1 MALLG
6 GAAMVLSLDVTAESV
21 AEHDHWHTHEHLP
34 ERLSIPGFLR
44 GSRWTAL
51 SGRPRYFIL
60 YEVAELEVLT
70 SAAYR
75 ERLNHPTPW
84 TAKMMQSYRGM
95 ARGFCRVECS
105 LGAGVGHVALLIKL
119 APAPAK
125 GAMLQGWLVEDE
137 LPQLASRRGL
147 ASAQLLQAAAKPEM
161 TAEQRIRGQD
171 AALEWVLLVTGYDV
185 DSVTALLKTF
195 SSDQLERHGAAPGAL
210 AAIYQLDYSLSA
222 TEIAMASAKQ
232 KAAARRNI
240 KKAAS
245 AARKKRSIAQLPK
258 KTRSALGKQ
267 GAKVAKQKRKARR

>member
-6 GAAMVLSLDVTAESV
+6 AAAMVLSLDVTAEAV
-21 AEHDHWHTHEHLP
+21 AEHDDWHTHEHLP

-95 ARGFCRVECS
+95 ARAFCRVEWS
-105 LGAGVGHVALLIKL
+105 TGAGVGHVALLIKF
-119 APAPAK
+119 APQPAN
-125 GAMLQGWLVEDE
+125 ASLLRSWLVEE
-137 LPQLASRRGL
+137 ALPELASSAGL
-147 ASAQLLQAAAKPEM
+147 ASAQLLQAAIKPEM
-161 TAEQRIRGQD
+161 TAEQRIRGAD
-171 AALEWVLLVTGYDV
+171 AALEWVLLVTGYDAGR
-185 DSVTALLKTF
+185 VTALLKTF

-210 AAIYQLDYSLSA
+210 AAVYQLEYSLSA

-245 AARKKRSIAQLPK
+245 AARKKRTIAHLPK
-258 KTRSALGKQ
+258 KTRTALGKQ
-267 GAKVAKQKRKARR
+267 GAKVAKQKRRKR

>member
-6 GAAMVLSLDVTAESV
+6 AAAMVLSLDVTAEAV

-51 SGRPRYFIL
+51 CGRPRYLIL
-60 YEVAELEVLT
+60 YEVADLAVLT

-95 ARGFCRVECS
+95 ARGFCRVQCS

-119 APAPAK
+119 APQPAN
-125 GAMLQGWLVEDE
+125 ASLLRSWLVEE
-137 LPQLASRRGL
+137 ALPQLASKPGL

-171 AALEWVLLVTGYDV
+171 AALEWVLLVTGYDA

-195 SSDQLERHGAAPGAL
+195 SSDQLERQGAAPGAL
-210 AAIYQLDYSLSA
+210 AAIYQLEYSLSA

-240 KKAAS
+240 KKASS
-245 AARKKRSIAQLPK
+245 AARKKRTIAHLPK
-258 KTRSALGKQ
+258 KTRTALGKQ
-267 GAKVAKQKRKARR
+267 AAKVAKKKRRKR

>member
-6 GAAMVLSLDVTAESV
+6 AAAMVLSLDVADDAI
-21 AEHDHWHTHEHLP
+21 AEHDDWHTHEHLP
-34 ERLSIPGFLR
+34 ERLSIPGFMR

-60 YEVAELEVLT
+60 YEVANLGVLA

-95 ARGFCRVECS
+95 ARGFCRVEWS
-105 LGAGVGHVALLIKL
+105 SGAGVGHVALLIKL
-119 APAPAK
+119 APQPAH
-125 GAMLQGWLVEDE
+125 ASVLRSWLVEE
-137 LPQLASRRGL
+137 ALPPLASRSGL
-147 ASAQLLQAAAKPEM
+147 ASAHLLQAAAKPEM

-171 AALEWVLLVTGYDV
+171 AALEWVLLVTGYDA
-185 DSVTALLKTF
+185 DSVTALLKAF
-195 SSDQLERHGAAPGAL
+195 CCDQLERQGAAPGAL
-210 AAIYQLDYSLSA
+210 AAIYQLEYSLSA
-222 TEIAMASAKQ
+222 TEIAMASTKQ

-245 AARKKRSIAQLPK
+245 AARKKRTIAHLPR
-258 KTRSALGKQ
+258 KTRTALGKQ
-267 GAKVAKQKRKARR
+267 AAKVAKKKRRKR